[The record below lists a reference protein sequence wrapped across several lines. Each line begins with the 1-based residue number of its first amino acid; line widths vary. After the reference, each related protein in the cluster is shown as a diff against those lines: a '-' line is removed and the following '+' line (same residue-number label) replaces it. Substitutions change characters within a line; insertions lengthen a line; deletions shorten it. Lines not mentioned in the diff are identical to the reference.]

1 MLYIFNYFS
10 IWLLIWFLL
19 YKLKII
25 KIQPSLNYIFA
36 FIYISFKIIAYF
48 FLKPVDFD
56 IFFTNMLISMMLD
69 IIPLVSMLPLDL
81 TSTTISYNLYYL
93 FSYLLTLGLFNI
105 DIVKL
110 YFNDLTYNFYIKK

>member
-10 IWLLIWFLL
+10 VWLLIWFLL
-19 YKLKII
+19 YKFKVI
-25 KIQPSLNYIFA
+25 KVQPSLNYIFA

-48 FLKPVDFD
+48 FIKPVDFG
-56 IFFTNMLISMMLD
+56 IFFINILISIMVD
-69 IIPLVSMLPLDL
+69 IIPLVSMLPLNL

-93 FSYLLTLGLFNI
+93 FSYVLTLGLFNI

-110 YFNDLTYNFYIKK
+110 YFNDVTYNFYIKN